1 MRTPSYTKIALDM
14 AKRIEQNEF
23 YEGQKLHG
31 RSTLASCYCVSP
43 ETIRKAMVL
52 LANMGI
58 VEIKKNSGI
67 YVVSREMAKTYIET
81 VGSLKTVREIK
92 TQILSLLAERK
103 KIDRE
108 ITDAMDQLLDYV
120 HIMSSSSP
128 IHPVEIT
135 IPAGSICD
143 GKRIKELAFWENTGG
158 TIVGVRRD
166 ADFILSPGPDF
177 VLMGD
182 DIVLIVGAD
191 EKAKQYID
199 RSV

>member
-1 MRTPSYTKIALDM
+1 MRTSSYTKIALDM

-31 RSTLASCYCVSP
+31 RSTLASYYCVSP

-67 YVVSREMAKTYIET
+67 FVVSRDMAKTYIET
-81 VGSLKTVREIK
+81 MGSLKTVKEIK
-92 TQILSLLAERK
+92 AQILSLLEERR
-103 KIDRE
+103 KIDTE
-108 ITDAMDQLLDYV
+108 ITDAMGQLLDYV

-135 IPAGSICD
+135 IPAGSLCE
-143 GKRIKELAFWENTGG
+143 GKRIKEIPFWENTGG
-158 TIVGVRRD
+158 TIVGVRRN
-166 ADFILSPGPDF
+166 ADFVLSPGPDF
-177 VLMGD
+177 ALMRD
-182 DIVLIVGAD
+182 DVILAVGVD
-191 EKAKQYID
+191 ERAKEYID
-199 RSV
+199 KSV